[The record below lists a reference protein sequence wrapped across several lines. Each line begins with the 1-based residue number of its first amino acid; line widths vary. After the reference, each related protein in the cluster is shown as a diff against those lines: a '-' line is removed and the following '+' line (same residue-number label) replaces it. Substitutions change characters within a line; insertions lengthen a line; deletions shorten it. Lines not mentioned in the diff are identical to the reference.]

1 MTTLVVQNF
10 DSFIFA
16 NGEELKTTSLKIAE
30 AFGKRHDHVLRDV
43 KKIISSISGLNH
55 APKFGEM
62 VVERENPSGG
72 LPIKSPAYEMNKDGF
87 MLVVMG
93 YTGEAAMK
101 IKVAYINAFNLM
113 HAKLFP
119 KHATTPQTP
128 SGLSELLSANLTP
141 LKKIMMLTLAS
152 QADKNGQVQIGIHDL
167 ANICGIAKSTTCES
181 VNGLEKAGFLSIIKT
196 RCVSGGSLPN
206 TYVIPE
212 RFRVVSGELVDE
224 APVALE
230 YMLPE
235 GMVLVA
241 ENELE
246 SLRRKANAK
255 TAQQPIAPE
264 GYAVV
269 PLDFIKKYEERGK
282 IIDNVRFYINA

>member
-1 MTTLVVQNF
+1 MTTLVAQDF
-10 DSFIFA
+10 TSFIFA

-30 AFGKRHDHVLRDV
+30 AFGKTHAHVLRDIEKV
-43 KKIISSISGLNH
+43 ITQVSDIFGKTNFGLS
-55 APKFGEM
+55 E
-62 VVERENPSGG
+62 
-72 LPIKSPAYEMNKDGF
+72 YEQANNLGIMTSYKMYDLTKDGF
-87 MLVVMG
+87 IMVVMS
-93 YTGEAAMK
+93 YTGTKAFA
-101 IKVAYINAFNLM
+101 IKEAYINAFNLM

-119 KHATTPQTP
+119 KHATISQTP
-128 SGLSELLSANLTP
+128 SGLPELLSANLTP

-152 QADKNGQVQIGIHDL
+152 HADENGQVQIGIHDL

-181 VNGLEKAGFLSIIKT
+181 VNGLEKAGFLSVIKT

-230 YMLPE
+230 YMPPE

-246 SLRRKANAK
+246 SLRHKANSK